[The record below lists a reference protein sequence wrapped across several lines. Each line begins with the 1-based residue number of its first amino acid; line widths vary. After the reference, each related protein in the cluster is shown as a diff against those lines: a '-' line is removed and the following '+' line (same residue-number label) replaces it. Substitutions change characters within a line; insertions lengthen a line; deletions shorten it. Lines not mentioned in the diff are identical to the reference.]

1 VTEPLAKKLLL
12 VGWDAADWQLMHPQ
26 IDSGRMP
33 HLKRLVERSTTG
45 HLQTLQPLLS
55 PILWTTMATDK
66 RAYLHGVH
74 GFVEPRPDGTALR
87 PTSSRTRQCKALWN
101 MLARS
106 GKRCQAL
113 NWYAIRQDAT
123 ISGATLLDITPRCSC
138 CSACRSAA
146 TWKARCSSMPSSSRR
161 RSSASTPGRMCPT
174 RSTTPACATVSGS
187 GHVDLGTETL
197 DLAFV
202 PRTKVTS
209 VVAMSSPI
217 YLRGPFADPAV
228 SVDAGAIVTRG
239 LGALARGCRTR
250 CWRWCRCTTPGLASP
265 TPVRICCAPLIRKP
279 DASSAGRTV
288 LYK

>member
-146 TWKARCSSMPSSSRR
+146 TWKARCSSMLRAAAGDRAHRLLGERVRRVLRRPRARRCPAAAMWTWAPRRWTWPSCR
-161 RSSASTPGRMCPT
+161 A
-174 RSTTPACATVSGS
+174 
-187 GHVDLGTETL
+187 
-197 DLAFV
+197 
-202 PRTKVTS
+202 PR
-209 VVAMSSPI
+209 
-217 YLRGPFADPAV
+217 
-228 SVDAGAIVTRG
+228 
-239 LGALARGCRTR
+239 
-250 CWRWCRCTTPGLASP
+250 
-265 TPVRICCAPLIRKP
+265 
-279 DASSAGRTV
+279 
-288 LYK
+288 